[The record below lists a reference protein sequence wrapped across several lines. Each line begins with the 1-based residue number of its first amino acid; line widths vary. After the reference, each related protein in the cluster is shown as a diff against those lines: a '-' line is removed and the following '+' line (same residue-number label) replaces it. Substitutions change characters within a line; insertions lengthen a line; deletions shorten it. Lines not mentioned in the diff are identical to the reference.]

1 MWMIKTETP
10 EGKCVNIRKTLQTK
24 PLVGTYLWK
33 QINKYVHIKTQAHL
47 WLLHCPMNCC
57 KYFSLLCP
65 RNHSLQDF
73 YIYHCD
79 KLRTSLQLLQEN
91 KRRTSVYT
99 ILYSMKNERSFILP
113 YYENSQNKIYGQRQ
127 NCQVWLNPSPFFEAH
142 HRITSWS
149 HTHFVR
155 CEDDRCTQRAR
166 RPKISWGSQH
176 TGRWAGL
183 GLWNTSV
190 WPWAKNDVCVSK
202 RINNNNKD
210 ATKNHMWPQ
219 SQTAPCGSRQEVS
232 ADCSLTQTTARPR
245 ASASS
250 RAS

>member
-113 YYENSQNKIYGQRQ
+113 YYENSQNIWSETELSGVTEPKPLLWGPSQNYKPKPHPLCAVWRWQMHTEGQASKNQ
-127 NCQVWLNPSPFFEAH
+127 
-142 HRITSWS
+142 
-149 HTHFVR
+149 
-155 CEDDRCTQRAR
+155 
-166 RPKISWGSQH
+166 
-176 TGRWAGL
+176 L
-183 GLWNTSV
+183 G
-190 WPWAKNDVCVSK
+190 
-202 RINNNNKD
+202 
-210 ATKNHMWPQ
+210 
-219 SQTAPCGSRQEVS
+219 
-232 ADCSLTQTTARPR
+232 
-245 ASASS
+245 
-250 RAS
+250 